1 MGCRGSGGRG
11 GGKVSRNLLVMTL
24 VMLVPGAAQADLAQ
38 AFNCHDE
45 QKMFNEE
52 NCKSLL
58 IGTID
63 SLYGLRLNCPD
74 GHTSYGLA
82 ISSWRRYI
90 SKNPQELKL
99 TTVESMQRTLNSLG
113 LICRK

>member
-1 MGCRGSGGRG
+1 M
-11 GGKVSRNLLVMTL
+11 KRNLFVMALVTS
-24 VMLVPGAAQADLAQ
+24 VSGVAQADLAK

-45 QKMFNEE
+45 QKLFNEE

-82 ISSWRRYI
+82 ISSWRRYM
-90 SKNPQELKL
+90 SKNPQAFSL
-99 TTVESMQRTLNSLG
+99 TTVESMQLTLNSLG